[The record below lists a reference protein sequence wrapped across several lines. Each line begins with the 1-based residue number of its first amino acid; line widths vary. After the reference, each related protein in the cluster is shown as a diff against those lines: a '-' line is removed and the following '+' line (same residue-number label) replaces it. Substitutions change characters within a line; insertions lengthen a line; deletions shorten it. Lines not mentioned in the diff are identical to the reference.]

1 MARSDN
7 DDPKLSEVKAV
18 LQRLQ
23 GFEAEPDEG
32 TAQKPAGAETQSG
45 GGVAVVTGAIIL
57 AMAAGLAGAAYLFVR
72 DKTPAPEP
80 PATAD
85 ETMART
91 TGVPKSPP
99 DSQEPGAGA
108 SAPPQT
114 PPAVPE
120 VKAAL
125 EGARALMSKGRV
137 RAAREQ
143 LLALAGK
150 GSPDAAWDL
159 ARSYDPNVLAALPA
173 DAPPDVKEATRWY
186 RAWYAAA
193 VRDGLVAD
201 SVSLERI
208 IGSMRQ

>member
-7 DDPKLSEVKAV
+7 KDPKLSEVKAV

-23 GFEAEPDEG
+23 GFETEPDEPNP
-32 TAQKPAGAETQSG
+32 TKRAGAEPRSG
-45 GGVAVVTGAIIL
+45 RGAAVITGALVL
-57 AMAAGLAGAAYLFVR
+57 ATALGLFGAAYMVSR
-72 DKTPAPEP
+72 PTPRAPDAP
-80 PATAD
+80 VVAKAPT
-85 ETMART
+85 ART
-91 TGVPKSPP
+91 PTVSESPP
-99 DSQEPGAGA
+99 DVREPGAA
-108 SAPPQT
+108 SSSQRMDPAPPNLKT
-114 PPAVPE
+114 VLE
-120 VKAAL
+120 AA
-125 EGARALMSKGRV
+125 RTLMAKGKV

-143 LLALAGK
+143 LLALASK

-173 DAPPDVKEATRWY
+173 DASPDVKEATRWY